1 MGLTFLDSGH
11 QDIVITAKQKLQNEI
26 QQVTQQAKDCEE
38 KKQRLMKFVD
48 EKQKEIAETKGKIR
62 DLADIEEK
70 SKTQID
76 QHIETL
82 VWLIESIDT
91 TISDLKDKM
100 IDNTEHAIE
109 ESSKNFLDYIR
120 DLEDIIDSLESSKEI
135 SDSDLLKETIISV
148 SENLKLFSDNIEESI
163 DSMTSIVYKANEEVV
178 NESTAEFESFVQDIH
193 QIFDTFNNC
202 TAKVEIDQ
210 LG

>member
-1 MGLTFLDSGH
+1 MDSGH

-26 QQVTQQAKDCEE
+26 QQLTQQAKDCEE

-82 VWLIESIDT
+82 VWLIESIEY
-91 TISDLKDKM
+91 
-100 IDNTEHAIE
+100 NH
-109 ESSKNFLDYIR
+109 
-120 DLEDIIDSLESSKEI
+120 
-135 SDSDLLKETIISV
+135 
-148 SENLKLFSDNIEESI
+148 
-163 DSMTSIVYKANEEVV
+163 
-178 NESTAEFESFVQDIH
+178 
-193 QIFDTFNNC
+193 
-202 TAKVEIDQ
+202 
-210 LG
+210 